1 MMNTNKKL
9 ARFEAK
15 FHEVAAPVLATYSS
29 PYSSH
34 HGPPPWTL
42 ASDLIVRMEGL
53 AAALRHAAV
62 TVSSRDAFEL
72 TCLFKEAVVSLGDRV
87 RWSVQP
93 AMYFSVLDICGF
105 PPNRPPRDFIY

>member
-1 MMNTNKKL
+1 MNKKL

-15 FHEVAAPVLATYSS
+15 FTEVAAPVLATYSS
-29 PYSSH
+29 RH
-34 HGPPPWTL
+34 VQPPWTL

-53 AAALRHAAV
+53 AAALRHAEV